1 MTRATQDTN
10 RLRRA
15 TRTGLSPSAAPLSRG
30 FRSRK
35 LLPQLGPTTPRRPEP
50 PGFGLFPG
58 RSPLLGESLLFSL
71 PAGTK
76 MFQFPAFASTT
87 KGGYLPFRQVGCPI
101 RESRDQWSLAPAP
114 GLSQLI
120 TPFIACESLGIR
132 RTPLLPFSHTDPP
145 GTPEGQSILSD
156 GPAPQ
161 KLRRGVRLSSTSCPT
176 CQRTTGDGLGRA
188 KGGRSG
194 VEPHGG
200 PRAGRR
206 VPCPCL
212 WEPEDRQ
219 AGQEEADREGRTD
232 APTRC
237 ADMSAPAFTLLL
249 QKGGVPAAPSG
260 TATLL
265 RLSPNHRSRPR
276 PILAATDFRR
286 PRLSWLDGR
295 CVQGPGTY
303 SPRHG

>member
-1 MTRATQDTN
+1 MGPPDSHGVPRAP
-10 RLRRA
+10 RYSGCRYA
-15 TRTGLSPSAAPLSRG
+15 SPSCGYRTITVCGVTFQTLPLVWILQR
-30 FRSRK
+30 R
-35 LLPQLGPTTPRRPEP
+35 GPTTPVEPESHW
-50 PGFGLFPG
+50 FGLFPG

-176 CQRTTGDGLGRA
+176 CQRTIPDEKST
-188 KGGRSG
+188 
-194 VEPHGG
+194 
-200 PRAGRR
+200 
-206 VPCPCL
+206 
-212 WEPEDRQ
+212 
-219 AGQEEADREGRTD
+219 
-232 APTRC
+232 
-237 ADMSAPAFTLLL
+237 
-249 QKGGVPAAPSG
+249 
-260 TATLL
+260 
-265 RLSPNHRSRPR
+265 
-276 PILAATDFRR
+276 
-286 PRLSWLDGR
+286 
-295 CVQGPGTY
+295 
-303 SPRHG
+303 

>member
-1 MTRATQDTN
+1 M
-10 RLRRA
+10 L
-15 TRTGLSPSAAPLSRG
+15 
-30 FRSRK
+30 
-35 LLPQLGPTTPRRPEP
+35 
-50 PGFGLFPG
+50 
-58 RSPLLGESLLFSL
+58 
-71 PAGTK
+71 
-76 MFQFPAFASTT
+76 
-87 KGGYLPFRQVGCPI
+87 GCPI

-132 RTPLLPFSHTDPP
+132 RTPLLPFSHTSPPDLRRARVYSRTDPHRNKCGEGSDFP
-145 GTPEGQSILSD
+145 LLLVQHAKERPATARAAPKGDGAALNRTGGRAPEGASPV
-156 GPAPQ
+156 PAYGNQ
-161 KLRRGVRLSSTSCPT
+161 KT
-176 CQRTTGDGLGRA
+176 
-188 KGGRSG
+188 
-194 VEPHGG
+194 
-200 PRAGRR
+200 
-206 VPCPCL
+206 
-212 WEPEDRQ
+212 DRQ
-219 AGQEEADREGRTD
+219 ARRSGPRRETGC
-232 APTRC
+232 PC
-237 ADMSAPAFTLLL
+237 ALRIRMSAPALLFL